1 MFFSW
6 WFLHMFLFSYENSI
20 IWFIYCQGCIYFIFK
35 FGLFIITYDKNSQIR
50 TYYFILHNS
59 FYYWLLLYS
68 SLNNVYFEEN
78 KKITLLI
85 YGEGNIINKKTYPPK
100 SNFHKKLNKWL
111 KTNSHGWHHSPA
123 SFAPSVYIISENIS
137 LNLRENS
144 AVLNY
149 KKSNDKYVQLITTI
163 NNSRFFD
170 KLNKNILAH

>member
-1 MFFSW
+1 MIKI
-6 WFLHMFLFSYENSI
+6 LKYVLI
-20 IWFIYCQGCIYFIFK
+20 ISFCTI
-35 FGLFIITYDKNSQIR
+35 LFITG
-50 TYYFILHNS
+50 YFYIPVS
-59 FYYWLLLYS
+59 
-68 SLNNVYFEEN
+68 NNVYFEEN